1 MEEKHDRLL
10 LLLIMVCRCS
20 VYVGHLGVED
30 FDAVEDEGEVG
41 GYFNIDHICLLF
53 AKNPE

>member
-1 MEEKHDRLL
+1 VEEKHDRLL